1 MRKTKKQIVAAL
13 CLAAFG
19 SGSFAPLQVSAK
31 TTAAPKKVSVAG
43 APRNIIGALNF
54 DPKTDGYKFE
64 NYGNENRSYKKDLTV
79 DDMIRLFGAE
89 TVCKTGAAA
98 GNCVMKAAARQWMDK
113 QLEGMDGGHCE
124 GMAVTALRLKTG
136 KPFKSRA
143 GNPAAFQ
150 SGATRTADLSLN
162 EILGNYIAYYFITQT
177 FDEVTAPT
185 EAASKGGPVAIAQ
198 KLAEAMNSGG
208 ESYTLGFYKYNRAS
222 GEKSDGHAIT
232 PIAVEDAG
240 NSYRIH
246 VYDNNYPG
254 EIRYINVQKSGKQ
267 TWKYVTST
275 NPREPA
281 AEYEGDLE
289 TQTLEITPTSA
300 REKTCYSA
308 PFAEAGDEKKCVAA
322 VREEA
327 KTNPQTPPPAVA
339 ATKIGN
345 PQTPL
350 PAAAKVGSP
359 NTAAAPAVAE
369 PERVEFAINNDGN
382 MLVVAPGGKR
392 IGYDPATDK
401 FYNEI
406 ATATANLTVG
416 GRGRDLPLYRLPFVE
431 NGSPYEVVF
440 SGKDLDAESDFDFS
454 YSAPGF
460 TVGFDSVLIDPNE
473 TLKTTISPDGETITF
488 TSSADGETPDIFFA
502 FDPEDDSG
510 DSYLVEID
518 GAEIEAGKTLTVHL
532 DFENDKLEIRDN
544 DGNSD
549 EYEIEILRIKPDG
562 TEQQL
567 KKGFKETGSEI
578 ETDLDDWIN

>member
-1 MRKTKKQIVAAL
+1 MKKTKKQIVAAL
-13 CLAAFG
+13 CLAVFS
-19 SGSFAPLQVSAK
+19 SGGFAPSDVLAK
-31 TTAAPKKVSVAG
+31 TFAAPKKVHVPAVK
-43 APRNIIGALNF
+43 RNILATLNF
-54 DPKTDGYKFE
+54 DPKIDGYKFE
-64 NYGNENRSYKKDLTV
+64 NYGNENRNYKKDLTV

-98 GNCVMKAAARQWMDK
+98 GNCVMKAAARQWMYK

-136 KPFKSRA
+136 KPFKSRD
-143 GNPAAFQ
+143 GKPSTFQ
-150 SGATRTADLSLN
+150 PGATRTADLSLN
-162 EILGNYIAYYFITQT
+162 EILSNYIAYYFITQT
-177 FDEVTAPT
+177 FDEVTTPT
-185 EAASKGGPVAIAQ
+185 EAASKGGPVAVAQ
-198 KLAEAMNSGG
+198 KLAEAMKSGS

-281 AEYEGDLE
+281 AEYEGDIE

-308 PFAEAGDEKKCVAA
+308 PFAEAEDEKKCVAA

-327 KTNPQTPPPAVA
+327 KTNPQTPPAVA
-339 ATKIGN
+339 KVENPNNAAT
-345 PQTPL
+345 Q
-350 PAAAKVGSP
+350 
-359 NTAAAPAVAE
+359 TAAAE

-392 IGYDPATDK
+392 IGYDPETDK

-431 NGSPYEVVF
+431 NASPYEVVF
-440 SGKDLDAESDFDFS
+440 SGKDLDAESDFDFT

-532 DFENDKLEIRDN
+532 DFENDKLEISDD

-562 TEQQL
+562 SEQRL
-567 KKGFKETGSEI
+567 KKDFKETGSEI
-578 ETDLDDWIN
+578 ETDLDDWTN